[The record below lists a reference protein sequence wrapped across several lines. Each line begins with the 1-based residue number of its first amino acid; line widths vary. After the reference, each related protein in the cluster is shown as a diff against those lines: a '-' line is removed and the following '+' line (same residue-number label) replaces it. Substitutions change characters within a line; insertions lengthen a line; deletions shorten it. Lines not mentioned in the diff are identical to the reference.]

1 MKEEQE
7 MKKLNRNDFMV
18 IDEFEKNITTIVKIY
33 EDEKGNI
40 HVINEFDID
49 ITKCVIVIR
58 K

>member
-1 MKEEQE
+1 

-18 IDEFEKNITTIVKIY
+18 TDEFEGDITTIVKIY

-40 HVINEFDID
+40 HVVDEFDID
-49 ITKCVIVIR
+49 ITKRVIVTR

>member
-1 MKEEQE
+1 

-18 IDEFEKNITTIVKIY
+18 TDEFERDITTIVKIY

-40 HVINEFDID
+40 HVIDEFDID
-49 ITKCVIVIR
+49 ITKRVIVTR

>member
-18 IDEFEKNITTIVKIY
+18 INEFGSNITTIVKIY
-33 EDEKGNI
+33 EDEKGNV
-40 HVINEFDID
+40 HVIDEFDID